1 MDITLQRITYKDLRD
16 QTWTS
21 ADDNYGMISEY
32 LTSSVRSTLLAN
44 PNLNDEHKSAINTII
59 CDGIIAGRNMLMP
72 TKLKINDEI
81 IMAQTGGS
89 YEIAEQFRGH
99 GLGTVAFRDSIMN
112 SEYAPYIG
120 QLYSTTAAAI
130 VRKLGLI
137 IFEFPLYYKLCNS
150 RPFLEAKGVSGFTLK
165 VGTIIINALLRLSN
179 IPNTFRLKKI
189 KTFYRA
195 RKESVIPAWIDEL
208 TLYDGH
214 EFMEVHDRGW
224 LQWCLDNKC
233 TENSN
238 DQQSFYTVYDRQG
251 NPKGFFMTKER
262 FERSQ
267 GKYKNVVRGTIVE
280 WGSYSKEEL
289 SEIDLNLLAIDS
301 FGTRV
306 DNITTMLSDIKAMKK
321 MGFIRHGSY
330 QISIKPGEINQDGI
344 SERNKWRI
352 RYGGCNTIIL

>member
-1 MDITLQRITYKDLRD
+1 
-16 QTWTS
+16 
-21 ADDNYGMISEY
+21 
-32 LTSSVRSTLLAN
+32 
-44 PNLNDEHKSAINTII
+44 
-59 CDGIIAGRNMLMP
+59 
-72 TKLKINDEI
+72 
-81 IMAQTGGS
+81 
-89 YEIAEQFRGH
+89 
-99 GLGTVAFRDSIMN
+99 
-112 SEYAPYIG
+112 
-120 QLYSTTAAAI
+120 
-130 VRKLGLI
+130 
-137 IFEFPLYYKLCNS
+137 
-150 RPFLEAKGVSGFTLK
+150 
-165 VGTIIINALLRLSN
+165 
-179 IPNTFRLKKI
+179 
-189 KTFYRA
+189 
-195 RKESVIPAWIDEL
+195 
-208 TLYDGH
+208 
-214 EFMEVHDRGW
+214 MEVHDRGW

-238 DQQSFYTVYDRQG
+238 DQQSFYAVYDRQG

-267 GKYKNVVRGTIVE
+267 GKYKNVIRGTIVE

-306 DNITTMLSDIKAMKK
+306 DNITTMLSDISDNKAMKK